1 MNFKSDAQRK
11 AVFTSLFS
19 KGSNRFA
26 LYIKDNHIRSTV
38 YPQVNVKIKPRKS
51 LAKELISNMDE
62 EDERNLADL
71 RSVRIGKLY
80 GDANGIY
87 DFVTKDIDVSSR
99 LHPLDAKEV
108 MKHEL
113 LHHIDDE
120 VTPEKYAV
128 DPGYFESFASDMEA
142 RDLNTYFVDRE
153 EERKLDK
160 NYVTPEWAKKDLD
173 SINKSLE
180 RYESADALKDLS
192 TLTYD
197 DILKCSGEKDAQ
209 CP

>member
-1 MNFKSDAQRK
+1 MKFRSDAQRR
-11 AVFTSLFS
+11 AVMSKFS

-26 LYIKDNHIRSTV
+26 LYIKDNHIRSTI
-38 YPQVNVKIKPRKS
+38 YPQVDVKIKPRKS
-51 LAKELISNMDE
+51 LAKELVSNMDE

-80 GDANGIY
+80 GDANGVY
-87 DFVTKDIDVSSR
+87 YFMTKDVDISSR
-99 LHPLDAKEV
+99 LHPLDAKQV

-128 DPGYFESFASDMEA
+128 DPKYFESFASDMED
-142 RDLNTYFVDRE
+142 RGLNRYFIDME
-153 EERKLDK
+153 DERKMNK
-160 NYVTPEWAKKDLD
+160 NYVVPEWAKKDLD

-197 DILKCSGEKDAQ
+197 DILKCSGENE
-209 CP
+209 